1 VSLLRRI
8 LTGLRS
14 LLVGLGITGR
24 HMVRPVVT
32 LQYPHERPDVSHWGG
47 PIELVTFPETG
58 THDCIACNA
67 CARICPSDC
76 FDIEGVRPAGLK
88 KMRATK
94 FLLDFS
100 TCSLCG
106 LCIDVCPTDTLKYSA
121 HYDDAAYDRALT
133 VNDLLAPFGQD
144 PYLTPAKTP

>member
-1 VSLLRRI
+1 MMLPTRI
-8 LTGLRS
+8 ARGVKS
-14 LLVGLGITGR
+14 LLVGFGITGR
-24 HMVRPVVT
+24 HLVRPVVT
-32 LQYPHERPDVSHWGG
+32 LQYPHQRPDASYWNG

-76 FDIEGVRPAGLK
+76 FEIEGKRPEGAK

-94 FLLDFS
+94 FLIDFS

-106 LCIDVCPTDTLKYSA
+106 LCIDVCPTDTLQYSKRSA
-121 HYDDAAYDRALT
+121 EAAYRRVQT
-133 VNDLLAPFGQD
+133 INDLLAPFGED
-144 PYLTPAKTP
+144 PYLAGKPQ

>member
-1 VSLLRRI
+1 VITPRGVLSGLKSLV
-8 LTGLRS
+8 
-14 LLVGLGITGR
+14 VGLGVTGR

-32 LQYPHERPDVSHWGG
+32 LQYPHQRPDATHWGG

-67 CARICPSDC
+67 CARICPSEC
-76 FDIEGVRPAGLK
+76 FDIAGVRPPGLK
-88 KMRATK
+88 KMRANR

-106 LCIDVCPTDTLKYSA
+106 LCIDVCPTDTLKYSER
-121 HYDDAAYDRALT
+121 YDDVAYRRDLT
-133 VNDLLAPFGQD
+133 VNDLLAPFGED
-144 PYLTPAKTP
+144 PYLKGGQP

>member
-1 VSLLRRI
+1 MITLRDV

-14 LLVGLGITGR
+14 LVVGLGVTGR

-32 LQYPHERPDVSHWGG
+32 LQYPHQRPDATHWGG

-76 FDIEGVRPAGLK
+76 FDIAGVRPPGLK
-88 KMRATK
+88 KMRATR

-106 LCIDVCPTDTLKYSA
+106 LCIDVCPTDTLKYSER
-121 HYDDAAYDRALT
+121 YDDVAYRRDLT
-133 VNDLLAPFGQD
+133 VNDLLAPFGDD
-144 PYLTPAKTP
+144 PFLAGKQP

>member
-1 VSLLRRI
+1 VSAVLRVVR
-8 LTGLRS
+8 GLKS
-14 LLVGLGITGR
+14 LLVGMGITGR
-24 HMVRPVVT
+24 HFVRPVVT
-32 LQYPHERPDVSHWGG
+32 LQYPHQRPDATHWGG

-76 FDIEGVRPAGLK
+76 FEIEGKRPEGSR

-94 FLLDFS
+94 LDLDFS

-106 LCIDVCPTDTLKYSA
+106 LCIDVCPTDTLQYSRR
-121 HYDDAAYDRALT
+121 YDDAAYERVQT
-133 VNDLLAPFGQD
+133 VNDLLAPFGED
-144 PYLTPAKTP
+144 LYLAGKLQ

>member
-1 VSLLRRI
+1 MNAVVRI
-8 LTGLRS
+8 ARGIRS

-24 HMVRPVVT
+24 ESVRRAVT
-32 LQYPHERPDVSHWGG
+32 LQYPHERPDVTHWGG

-76 FDIEGVRPAGLK
+76 FAIEGKRPEGAR

-94 FLLDFS
+94 FTIDFS

-106 LCIDVCPTDTLKYSA
+106 LCIDVCPTDTLQYSKR
-121 HYDDAAYDRALT
+121 YDDAAFHRFQT
-133 VNDLLAPFGQD
+133 VNDLLVPFGED
-144 PYLTPAKTP
+144 PYLTGKLK

>member
-1 VSLLRRI
+1 VTSLRTI
-8 LTGLRS
+8 LGGMRS

-24 HMVRPVVT
+24 HFVRRAVT
-32 LQYPHERPDVSHWGG
+32 LQYPHQRPDASHWGG

-76 FDIEGVRPAGLK
+76 FAIEGKRPEGSR
-88 KMRATK
+88 KMRATV
-94 FLLDFS
+94 FRLDFS

-106 LCIDVCPTDTLKYSA
+106 LCIDVCPTDTLQYSRR
-121 HYDDAAYDRALT
+121 YDDAAYRRPQT
-133 VNDLLAPFGQD
+133 VNDLLAPFGED
-144 PYLTPAKTP
+144 PYLTGKLT

>member
-1 VSLLRRI
+1 VNQLLRV
-8 LTGLRS
+8 LVGLKS
-14 LLVGLGITGR
+14 LLVGLGVTGR

-32 LQYPHERPDVSHWGG
+32 LQYPHELPDVSRWGG
-47 PIELVTFPETG
+47 PIELVTFPQTG

-76 FDIEGVRPAGLK
+76 FDIAGVRPPGLK
-88 KMRATK
+88 KMRATR

-121 HYDDAAYDRALT
+121 HFDDAAYHRDQTR
-133 VNDLLAPFGQD
+133 NDLLAPFGAD
-144 PYLTPAKTP
+144 PYLGGKLT

>member
-1 VSLLRRI
+1 MSLLRRV
-8 LTGLRS
+8 LGGLRS

-32 LQYPHERPDVSHWGG
+32 LQYPHELPDVSHWGG
-47 PIELVTFPETG
+47 PIELVTFPQTG

-76 FDIEGVRPAGLK
+76 FDIAGVRPPGLK
-88 KMRATK
+88 KMRATT

-106 LCIDVCPTDTLKYSA
+106 LCIDVCPTDTLTYSA
-121 HYDDAAYDRALT
+121 HFDDAAYRRDQT
-133 VNDLLAPFGQD
+133 VNDLLGPFGPD
-144 PYLTPAKTP
+144 PYLTGKAP

>member
-1 VSLLRRI
+1 MITLRDV

-14 LLVGLGITGR
+14 LVVGLGVTGR

-32 LQYPHERPDVSHWGG
+32 LQYPNQRPDATHWGG

-76 FDIEGVRPAGLK
+76 FDIAGVRPPGLK
-88 KMRATK
+88 KMRATR

-106 LCIDVCPTDTLKYSA
+106 LCIDVCPTDTLKYSER
-121 HYDDAAYDRALT
+121 YDDVAYRRDLT
-133 VNDLLAPFGQD
+133 VNDLLAPFGED
-144 PYLTPAKTP
+144 PTLTGTGT

>member
-1 VSLLRRI
+1 MITLRGVLGGLKSLV
-8 LTGLRS
+8 
-14 LLVGLGITGR
+14 VGLGVTGR

-32 LQYPHERPDVSHWGG
+32 LQYPHQRPDATHWGG

-67 CARICPSDC
+67 CARICPSEC
-76 FDIEGVRPAGLK
+76 FDIAGVRPPGLK
-88 KMRATK
+88 KMRANR

-106 LCIDVCPTDTLKYSA
+106 LCIDVCPTDTLKYSER
-121 HYDDAAYDRALT
+121 YDDVAYRRDLT
-133 VNDLLAPFGQD
+133 VNDLLAPFGDD
-144 PYLTPAKTP
+144 PYLAGKLT

>member
-1 VSLLRRI
+1 MITLRGV
-8 LTGLRS
+8 LTGLKS
-14 LLVGLGITGR
+14 LVVGLGVTGR

-32 LQYPHERPDVSHWGG
+32 LQYPHQRPDATHWGG

-67 CARICPSDC
+67 CTRICPSDC
-76 FDIEGVRPAGLK
+76 FDIAGVRAPGLK
-88 KMRATK
+88 KMRATR

-106 LCIDVCPTDTLKYSA
+106 LCIDVCPTDTLKYSER
-121 HYDDAAYDRALT
+121 YDDVAYRRDLT
-133 VNDLLAPFGQD
+133 VNDLLAPFGED
-144 PYLTPAKTP
+144 PTLTGTGT

>member
-1 VSLLRRI
+1 VITLRGVLGGLKSLV
-8 LTGLRS
+8 
-14 LLVGLGITGR
+14 VGLGVTGR

-32 LQYPHERPDVSHWGG
+32 LQYPHQRPDATHWGG

-67 CARICPSDC
+67 CARICPSEC
-76 FDIEGVRPAGLK
+76 FDIAGVRPPGLK
-88 KMRATK
+88 KMRANR

-106 LCIDVCPTDTLKYSA
+106 LCIDVCPTDTLKYSER
-121 HYDDAAYDRALT
+121 YDDVAYRRDLT
-133 VNDLLAPFGQD
+133 VNDLLAPFGDD
-144 PYLTPAKTP
+144 PYLAGKLT

>member
-1 VSLLRRI
+1 MSLLRRV
-8 LTGLRS
+8 LTGLKS

-32 LQYPHERPDVSHWGG
+32 LQYPHQRPDATHWGG

-67 CARICPSDC
+67 CTRICPSDC
-76 FDIEGVRPAGLK
+76 FDIEGVRAPGLK

-106 LCIDVCPTDTLKYSA
+106 LCIDVCPTNTLKYSDR
-121 HYDDAAYDRALT
+121 YDDVAYRRDLT
-133 VNDLLAPFGQD
+133 VNDLLAPFGDD
-144 PYLTPAKTP
+144 PSLAGTQP